1 MQFAVFAAG
10 ALHAKGKSVLEL
22 PRPGAF
28 IVVPTIRHICRH
40 YCFSG
45 CRLSN
50 SSIMETEP

>member
-1 MQFAVFAAG
+1 MQCAVFVAG
-10 ALHAKGKSVLEL
+10 ALHAKVKNVLEL
-22 PRPGAF
+22 PCPGAF